1 MLAKKTAILYLV
13 AVFVA
18 GLLAGGAAGFCLGK
32 RNAFTPPRPQDM
44 ATHMC
49 DRLKSKLHLTP
60 DQEKRIEPLVR
71 EAATELE
78 SVFCSTAERMT
89 EVFRKLNERQKQFLT
104 PEQQTLLEELERE
117 RQQSFHKAF
126 KPKPDDQPGSPASS
140 PKTH

>member
-1 MLAKKTAILYLV
+1 MLGKKTVASYLS

-32 RNAFTPPRPQDM
+32 RKAFTPPRTQDM

-49 DRLKSKLHLTP
+49 DRLKSKLHLSP
-60 DQEKRIEPLVR
+60 EQEKRIEPLVK

-89 EVFRKLNERQKQFLT
+89 EVFRRLNERQKQFLT
-104 PEQQTLLEELERE
+104 PDQQTLLEELERE
-117 RQQSFHKAF
+117 RQQFFHKAF
-126 KPKPDDQPGSPASS
+126 KPKPGDQPASPPSS
-140 PKTH
+140 PKAN